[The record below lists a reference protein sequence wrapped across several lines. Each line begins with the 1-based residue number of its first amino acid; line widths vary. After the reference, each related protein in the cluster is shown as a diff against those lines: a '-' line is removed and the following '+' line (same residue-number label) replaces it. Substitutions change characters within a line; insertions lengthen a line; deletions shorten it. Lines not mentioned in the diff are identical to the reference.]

1 MLSLNKKIFVTRH
14 SLENK
19 RSKRKTFQQL
29 DENSR
34 HCMKFSSKEGKSSNI
49 ERQFFPNKGKVI
61 EKFMSI
67 IKSNGKQ
74 EINFD
79 VQKSP
84 C

>member
-1 MLSLNKKIFVTRH
+1 
-14 SLENK
+14 
-19 RSKRKTFQQL
+19 
-29 DENSR
+29 
-34 HCMKFSSKEGKSSNI
+34 MKFSSKEGKSSNI

-79 VQKSP
+79 VQKISMLDLSKLTHDFFVAIRIGFP
-84 C
+84 KS